1 VNLNDLFS
9 SSSLAWAG
17 LGFVLLFLILIL
29 IYTAVTRRR
38 PGKVLREIPA
48 FGNLRRAVG
57 LSVEAGKRI
66 HLSLGWG
73 SFNGLQAASALLGLS
88 VLQRIAR
95 AASISDRPPVATSG
109 EGTLTILSQDSL
121 RGVYR
126 SLGAISQFDPYS
138 AQLTGVSPFS
148 YAAGVMPVVLD
159 QQVAANVLAGHF
171 GGEVALITDA
181 GERSGSPTLA
191 GSDNIPGQAV
201 LYAAAQDPLIGEE
214 LYAAGAYLQAGPVH
228 IASLRAQDFLRW
240 IIIVLILVG
249 ALLKFLG
256 VL

>member
-1 VNLNDLFS
+1 MNFIDLFNS
-9 SSSLAWAG
+9 GSLPWAG
-17 LGFVLLFLILIL
+17 LGFVLLFFILMM
-29 IYTAVTRRR
+29 IYTALTRRR
-38 PGKVLREIPA
+38 PGRVLRDIPA
-48 FGNLRRAVG
+48 FRNLRRAVG
-57 LSVEAGKRI
+57 LSVEAGKRL

-73 SFNGLQAASALLGLS
+73 NLSGLQAGSALLGLS

-95 AASISDRPPVATSG
+95 ATSKSDRPPVATSG

-126 SLGAISQFDPYS
+126 NMEAISQFDPYS

-148 YAAGVMPVVLD
+148 YAAGAMPVIFD

-171 GGEVALITDA
+171 SSEVALITDA
-181 GERSGSPTLA
+181 GERSGSLTLA

-201 LYAAAQDPLIGEE
+201 LYAAAQEPLIGEE
-214 LYAAGAYLQAGPVH
+214 LYAAGAYLQAGPTH

-240 IIIVLILVG
+240 VIILIILVG
-249 ALLKFLG
+249 AAIKFLG